1 MRMLQTSAHTRTTR
15 PTRMTPTTSFRP
27 RHARRCL
34 LFAVVALAGCAQ
46 LLPRGG
52 DTEPSRFGS
61 YEDAEQALLK
71 VEPYRT
77 TVAELRELGFD
88 VRESSNVQRL
98 PYPQW
103 FTSLLGQQTPLD
115 GADAGIRDCLAAG
128 PACEAYAIR
137 FSRVRHERVGNFA
150 ADLLSFR
157 RLTHVQGWRFEAI
170 VLVRNGTVLFRNQ
183 GGLPRIERFEDRRQ
197 PLGPLQNAGES
208 LSGRL

>member
-1 MRMLQTSAHTRTTR
+1 MPSLPSR
-15 PTRMTPTTSFRP
+15 PKKVS
-27 RHARRCL
+27 RCL
-34 LFAVVALAGCAQ
+34 LLGVAVLSGCAQ
-46 LLPRGG
+46 LLPRVGE
-52 DTEPSRFGS
+52 TEPSRFGT
-61 YEDAEQALLK
+61 YQEAEQALAK
-71 VEPYRT
+71 VQPYRT
-77 TVAELRELGFD
+77 TVHELRELGFD
-88 VRESSNVQRL
+88 VLETANVQRI

-103 FTSLLGQQTPLD
+103 FTSLVGQQTPLD

-128 PACEAYAIR
+128 PGCEAYAFR